1 MILPFKAWILEPCN
15 LTPVFFCHILGVA
28 HWFADG
34 SFSVFLWDG
43 ERGWSRKNPHED
55 ALGRKVLQPPQHGL
69 QKEAEGGPKHVT
81 MENNLVD
88 LQCWE
93 SGESGKAQG
102 PEGGG

>member
-1 MILPFKAWILEPCN
+1 MACSL
-15 LTPVFFCHILGVA
+15 
-28 HWFADG
+28 
-34 SFSVFLWDG
+34 FSG
-43 ERGWSRKNPHED
+43 MGARGWSRKNPHED

-69 QKEAEGGPKHVT
+69 QKEAEGGPKRVS

-88 LQCWE
+88 LQCSE